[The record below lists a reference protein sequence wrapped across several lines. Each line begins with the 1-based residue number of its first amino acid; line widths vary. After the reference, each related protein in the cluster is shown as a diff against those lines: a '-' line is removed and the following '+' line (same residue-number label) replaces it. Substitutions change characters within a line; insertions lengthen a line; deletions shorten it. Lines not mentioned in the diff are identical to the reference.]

1 MAVQRVWLTV
11 DDSAIIELRRQADCS
26 IRVIA
31 RELGSSSG
39 TVCDEIKR
47 LGKVAGYRQQQP
59 WRMPRSSSATMPA
72 RLLGRKAELL
82 RVLERPEIPLQT
94 NGYDN
99 DIHARV
105 IKPKI
110 SGGT

>member
-1 MAVQRVWLTV
+1 
-11 DDSAIIELRRQADCS
+11 
-26 IRVIA
+26 
-31 RELGSSSG
+31 
-39 TVCDEIKR
+39 
-47 LGKVAGYRQQQP
+47 
-59 WRMPRSSSATMPA
+59 MPA